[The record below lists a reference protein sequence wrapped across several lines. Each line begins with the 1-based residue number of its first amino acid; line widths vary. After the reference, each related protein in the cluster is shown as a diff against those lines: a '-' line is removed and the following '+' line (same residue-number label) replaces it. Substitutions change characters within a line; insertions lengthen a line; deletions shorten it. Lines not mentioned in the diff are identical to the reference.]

1 MTLLR
6 THGTLIDDFMAGAL
20 KAAGVGRVLVDLMGA
35 DGMTHDAHTGG
46 PGSFEAA
53 CAVFCCCVA
62 RGLSVDVL
70 TILTQQTAHRLNA
83 IAKLASELGAARLG
97 VLRLYPLGRAKRIWA
112 EMALSLN
119 EQMVAIRELQ
129 PPSGLTVMQS
139 WHPNDRNCCWQAA
152 AVDAFG
158 RVIGCMDPRE
168 DAHFGRVV

>member
-1 MTLLR
+1 M
-6 THGTLIDDFMAGAL
+6 M
-20 KAAGVGRVLVDLMGA
+20 M
-35 DGMTHDAHTGG
+35 
-46 PGSFEAA
+46 PGSFAAA
-53 CAVFCCCVA
+53 CAGIRRCVA

-70 TILTQQTAHRLNA
+70 TILTRQTAPRLNA
-83 IAKLASELGAARLG
+83 IAKLASELGTARLG

-158 RVIGCMDPRE
+158 RVNQILERDAEDPGHATDALGQGNDPRS
-168 DAHFGRVV
+168 AQLQPISKINPTGLPMQVLNCA